1 MVVVYFSLEKSMN
14 YSNNTDIPLALA
26 VWVLADNY
34 DYVNESDY
42 VSATSLMKPLRQIIL
57 TGRVEGQSVQP
68 DVSDRVASSIGNA
81 FHDSIEKA
89 WKGNYR
95 KALAQ
100 LGHPDSVIDRVMINP
115 TEEQLAS
122 IEHPIPVYIE
132 QRAIK
137 KVGNWRIGGKFD
149 IIIDGVLHDNKSTSA
164 YVWLYGTRDDEH
176 SLQGS
181 IYRWLNPTKVVED
194 IIRIN
199 YIFTDW
205 KRVDAMSNP
214 DYPQQ
219 RLLHKDIPLKSIQET
234 QLWVENK
241 LALID
246 RFMDAPEKEIPDCT
260 DEELW
265 LPAPVFKFYADP
277 TKITGRSTKNFK
289 TLSEASGFQQS
300 KGKGVVIPIIGSPKR
315 CGYCSAF
322 DACSQKDRYNHD

>member
-1 MVVVYFSLEKSMN
+1 VN

-34 DYVNESDY
+34 DYNKDQDY
-42 VSATSLMKPLRQIIL
+42 ISATALMKPLRQIIL
-57 TGRVEGQSVQP
+57 TGRVEGVSVQP

-89 WKGNYR
+89 WKTNHQ

-100 LGHPDSVIDRVMINP
+100 LGYPQSVIDRVLINP
-115 TEEQLAS
+115 TEAELAKVES
-122 IEHPIPVYIE
+122 PIPVYIE
-132 QRAIK
+132 QRAVK
-137 KVGNWRIGGKFD
+137 QVGKWKVGGKFD

-164 YVWLYGTRDDEH
+164 YVWLFGSRDDEH
-176 SLQGS
+176 SRQGS
-181 IYRWLNPTKVVED
+181 IYRWLNPEKVSED

-219 RLLHKDIPLKSIQET
+219 RLLHKDIPLTSIQET
-234 QLWVENK
+234 QGWVENK
-241 LALID
+241 LALIE
-246 RFMDAPEKEIPDCT
+246 RFMNAPEKDIPECT

-265 LPAPVFKFYADP
+265 LPAPVFKFYSDP

-289 TLSEASGFQQS
+289 TLGEANSFHQS
-300 KGKGVVIPIIGSPKR
+300 KGKGVVIPIVGSPKR

-322 DACSQKDRYNHD
+322 DACTQKDRYNHD